1 MTARAFPI
9 QCDLEKNLV
18 RSAEEGD
25 VRVLNI
31 GVGEGGNSDQSS
43 TGKASKVA
51 ARNALSIH
59 LHAGRLPKYVSLE

>member
-1 MTARAFPI
+1 MTARASPSPI
-9 QCDLEKNLV
+9 QYDLEKNLV

-25 VRVLNI
+25 VRVINI

-59 LHAGRLPKYVSLE
+59 LHA